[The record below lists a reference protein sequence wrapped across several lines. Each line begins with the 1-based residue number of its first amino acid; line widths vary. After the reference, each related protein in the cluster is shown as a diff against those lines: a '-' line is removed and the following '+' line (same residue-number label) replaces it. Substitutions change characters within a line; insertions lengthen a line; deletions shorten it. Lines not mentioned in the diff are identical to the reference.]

1 MFWQEEIQFV
11 MYMCTNSVGRSTAV
25 VSRFTTSIEWRL
37 ISIFTSTEKNL
48 DLQNKGDFILR
59 KKNKW
64 RKQSKGYKINSTQT
78 NLIYRQVKSKMRDHM
93 TPAKRK

>member
-1 MFWQEEIQFV
+1 MFWQEDIQFV

-59 KKNKW
+59 KKPNGENSLKTIKLTQH
-64 RKQSKGYKINSTQT
+64 KQT
-78 NLIYRQVKSKMRDHM
+78 
-93 TPAKRK
+93 